1 MLMMKALLPLEKFSG
16 PGHLATPTLLPR
28 RKTSAGRLP
37 GRCGQRPSEYPTVA
51 SRHLL
56 LESRPAAPATESSS
70 LTTADFGACRGCLK
84 GWLLIAWG
92 PDADRHDMSL
102 IHMSLEGGML
112 RRRFTLISRHE
123 NR

>member
-1 MLMMKALLPLEKFSG
+1 MGGKLRASSSIIPNANCM
-16 PGHLATPTLLPR
+16 
-28 RKTSAGRLP
+28 
-37 GRCGQRPSEYPTVA
+37 RCIMRGASEYPTVA

-70 LTTADFGACRGCLK
+70 LTTADSRACRGCPK
-84 GWLLIAWG
+84 GWLLIAWD

-123 NR
+123 NRGRG

>member
-1 MLMMKALLPLEKFSG
+1 MIRRPPRSTLFPYTTLFRSA
-16 PGHLATPTLLPR
+16 PG
-28 RKTSAGRLP
+28 SVGRP
-37 GRCGQRPSEYPTVA
+37 PEQCDQQPSEYPTVA
-51 SRHLL
+51 ARHSL
-56 LESRPAAPATESSS
+56 LESRPAAPAEESSS
-70 LTTADFGACRGCLK
+70 LTTADSRACRGCPK
-84 GWLLIAWG
+84 GWLLVAWG